1 MSAPACKRVRAH
13 VASNPVARAIERARI
28 ARSERDFALRVYSI
42 QDGEVAGAELHDAA
56 QTMLIASRVI
66 ELRGGKA
73 SADHRTLAA
82 GMHAVASAS
91 ERGWRWQTADAADV
105 DAAMNLAL
113 ACLADASQAERIA
126 AWEWAE
132 GQIATGAAA

>member
-82 GMHAVASAS
+82 GMHALYPVSSAAHGAMKSAVESAVARQR
-91 ERGWRWQTADAADV
+91 RGAKR
-105 DAAMNLAL
+105 
-113 ACLADASQAERIA
+113 R
-126 AWEWAE
+126 
-132 GQIATGAAA
+132 